1 MGCGSSQPA
10 GGQEPVP
17 ARKRGWEEGFKAD
30 ARKISSWES
39 CSPQIEGAL
48 PRHTVNHAE
57 DQEPQ
62 DQVGNIPGTLP
73 ESSPS
78 PNERNRRRNSDL
90 AINGL
95 TNKPQA
101 LESGERPKSSD
112 ILEELIVQ
120 GIIQSRNKVFR
131 NGESYDVM
139 VDTAEKPLRKP
150 PARLKKLKIKK
161 AVKDLTMQDIHER
174 MQAAE
179 ARRKT
184 KEQQIRKRLRSE
196 RLWSP
201 AGRTDSAQ
209 VGGAEVLFAKAH
221 HISSASLEAPEPVL
235 QRGEPVKTKQDPSE
249 TPSTD
254 SNSNYASFGI
264 VESDLSY
271 NREEDIF

>member
-1 MGCGSSQPA
+1 MGCGPSQPA
-10 GGQEPVP
+10 GGQELVP
-17 ARKRGWEEGFKAD
+17 TRKRGWEEGVKAD
-30 ARKISSWES
+30 VSETSSRES
-39 CSPQIEGAL
+39 CSPQIEAAL
-48 PRHTVNHAE
+48 PRDTVSHAE

-62 DQVGNIPGTLP
+62 DQVGNLPGTLP

-95 TNKPQA
+95 ANKPQA
-101 LESGERPKSSD
+101 LENGERPKSSD

-161 AVKDLTMQDIHER
+161 ALNDLTMQDIHEK

-184 KEQQIRKRLRSE
+184 KEEQIRKRLRSE

-201 AGRTDSAQ
+201 ACRTGFAQ
-209 VGGAEVLFAKAH
+209 VGGVEVPFAKAH
-221 HISSASLEAPEPVL
+221 HISSASLEDPDPVL
-235 QRGEPVKTKQDPSE
+235 QRGKPVKTKQNQSE
-249 TPSTD
+249 TPCPD

-271 NREEDIF
+271 NQEEDIF